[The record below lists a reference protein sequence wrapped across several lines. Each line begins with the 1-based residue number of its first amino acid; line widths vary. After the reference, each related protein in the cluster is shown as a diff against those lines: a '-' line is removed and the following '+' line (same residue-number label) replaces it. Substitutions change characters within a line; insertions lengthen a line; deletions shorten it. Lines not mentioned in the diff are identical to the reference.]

1 MATLSEALSAALD
14 HHAAGRLREAEILYG
29 RILAARPNQ
38 PDARHLL
45 GLALAQGG
53 RAEEGLGHVDAAITA
68 NPNAPAYHLSQGK
81 LRDALGRPGAE
92 DSYRAAL
99 TRQPDLPEAA
109 ERLGT
114 LLRQRADLAFDTGRF
129 EQAEALYRRV
139 LGLAPQDA
147 AAGFDRAMA
156 IKHSG
161 LPLAAA
167 QALGHVARL
176 TPALERAHLEQADA
190 LRAGGK
196 LSEAAEAYRGAVTVE
211 PGRTTSWWALAVT
224 CQQAGAGARSVPAY
238 RVFLSME
245 PADGGGWNNLSV
257 ALREARQHGAAVAA
271 GRRAALTVPDGDAAL
286 VNLSSA
292 QHAAEAYHPAANASR
307 RALGLAPASA
317 DALMNL
323 GASLDELHASMDAE
337 RALLRCLRLRPGD
350 ALALAQLGRVRERAG
365 GASADGTL
373 RRALA
378 ALPADEE
385 GWAALGRARLRLG
398 DLAEALICA
407 QRALTVQPDL
417 PTGLLVKG
425 AVLEAGGNAEGQAL
439 AVYDRV
445 IRVAP
450 GVGAAFTRRAI
461 LRLRAVV
468 SAPPPRTSSGGPRL
482 LASQLGRAGRFG
494 NQILQYAFLKTHA
507 ERHGLDLET
516 PDWIG
521 RPLYGFDDPLPGQP
535 LPFLSENEHDL
546 AAMLTGPQP
555 GLCVGRDVI
564 GYFCGDLTPL
574 SPQRARV
581 RALFTP
587 SPPVAAR
594 VDGAMAALRRQG
606 RTVVALHLRR
616 GDFGVG
622 RFWIAPD
629 SWYLEWLAALWPT
642 LEHPVLYIATDEP
655 SVIGAFA
662 AYAPLRA
669 DDLAPPLP
677 GAEFFI
683 DHWVLS
689 RADALAVSNSSFSV
703 TAALLNPQAL
713 AMVRPDRQAGR
724 LVPFDPW
731 SGPALLD

>member
-45 GLALAQGG
+45 GLALAEGG

-114 LLRQRADLAFDTGRF
+114 LLRQRAELAFDTGRF
-129 EQAEALYRRV
+129 EQAEALYSRV
-139 LGLAPQDA
+139 LALAPQDA

-196 LSEAAEAYRGAVTVE
+196 LSEAAEAYRGAVTTE

-271 GRRAALTVPDGDAAL
+271 GRRAALVAPDNDAAL
-286 VNLSSA
+286 VNLGSA

-307 RALGLAPASA
+307 QALTLAPASA
-317 DALMNL
+317 DAFMNL
-323 GASLDELHASMDAE
+323 GASLDDLYASVDAE

-350 ALALAQLGRVRERAG
+350 AFALAQLGRVRERAG
-365 GASADGTL
+365 GAAADRTL

-378 ALPADEE
+378 ASPADEE
-385 GWAALGRARLRLG
+385 GWAALGRVRLRLG
-398 DLAEALICA
+398 DPVAALICA

-417 PTGLLVKG
+417 PTGLLAKG
-425 AVLEAGGNAEGQAL
+425 AALEAGNAEGQAL

-468 SAPPPRTSSGGPRL
+468 SAPPPRAPSGGPRL
-482 LASQLGRAGRFG
+482 LASQLGGAGRFG

-587 SPPVAAR
+587 SAPVAAR
-594 VDGAMAALRRQG
+594 VDRAMTALRRQG

-629 SWYLEWLAALWPT
+629 SWYLDWLAALWPT
-642 LEHPVLYIATDEP
+642 LEQPVLYVATDDP
-655 SVIGAFA
+655 GVIGAFA

-703 TAALLNPQAL
+703 TAALLNAQAR

-731 SGPALLD
+731 IGPALLD